1 MKHRITIKFDI
12 DGVLLILFIIL
23 KLTHVIDWPWVFVL
37 LPLWVGIGT
46 IVIVL
51 IMFLIVYLKNK

>member
-1 MKHRITIKFDI
+1 MKQRITIKFDI

-51 IMFLIVYLKNK
+51 IMFLIAYLKNR